1 VEAVGV
7 GTKTPPSE
15 MIYVCGSGSAQW
27 RPGND
32 TSSGNEIEQGS
43 FPSMRC
49 NGGDTMRMP
58 RYGCQAAQ
66 EVEGSSV
73 GSAKQEAGW
82 THSPR
87 SADGEYI

>member
-1 VEAVGV
+1 
-7 GTKTPPSE
+7 
-15 MIYVCGSGSAQW
+15 
-27 RPGND
+27 
-32 TSSGNEIEQGS
+32 
-43 FPSMRC
+43 MRC